1 MADIGKAYV
10 QILPSMEGISD
21 NLASTLS
28 GAASA
33 AGSIASSSFG
43 GMFIS
48 GLTSIGK
55 LGATALKSATSAVV
69 SFGKSAVSAGAEFD
83 TAMSQVAAT
92 MGYSV
97 DELNDSTSEASQN
110 MTTLRDFAREMGST
124 TAFSATE
131 AAEALNYMALA
142 GYDAETSIEMLPNV
156 LNLAAAGT
164 MELAT
169 ASDMLTDTQTAFG
182 ITIERTTELV
192 DEMAKAAS
200 TGNTSVEQ
208 LGDAF
213 LTVGGLAQELNGGLV
228 ELDDG
233 TIASVDGVKELEIAL
248 TAMANAGIKGS
259 EAGTHMRNML
269 LKLSDPTSDGTAALK
284 KMGVAVYDDEKNM
297 RSLTDIFSDLSAE
310 LSEMTQQAK
319 ISTISDLFNT
329 RDIASAEAL
338 LNAVT
343 GEYVKFEDEVYSV
356 AEAYEQWGDD
366 IYDTAKGFEYVKA
379 SWDDIGESIL
389 SSSYD
394 LETVKTA
401 LENSSIDWSNYTD
414 DAKQLWTD
422 LVTDVDYSMNS
433 LEMNVSELQEH
444 LQLEYGLDAEDAFE
458 TIELIQ
464 TEFENATGAAET
476 MAGTQLENLNGDIT
490 ILKSAFSDLQISISD
505 ALTPTLREFVSYA
518 TDGLTQITNA
528 LETTDVSE
536 LATSIPTQVKEAINS
551 ADMSDLATTISNVV
565 SQGVELIN
573 TKLPTLITAGTQIAK
588 ALLQGLTQS
597 SGYAASGVTSIITQ
611 ITTSIIELTPDLL
624 NVGLQIL
631 SGIITGIAQSL
642 PTLTPAVI
650 SIIEQIGIV
659 ISENFELIS
668 NSAIL
673 LLDAIVDGIVEN
685 IDDLVETGVTIVG
698 KLADAVLTQTDVLI
712 EAGLDLAIKIIDGI
726 SQELPH
732 FKEKGQELTSKLTQ
746 AINDNLPDILETGI
760 AMLTELTAGLIEY
773 LPEFKGEINN
783 IASTATV
790 ALLEEVDWISVGKSI
805 IQGIA
810 NGVLK
815 SDALST
821 NLLSV
826 AKNAYDAAC
835 NYLDIN
841 SPSKLFRDNVGA
853 AIPEGMAVGVE
864 ENEDYVTKAMNDLS
878 ETTVDSID
886 YNNITAAATYDG
898 YTAEDFST
906 SDGLDGAKVSLPIEI
921 DLGDTKLKEIIYE
934 YMLTKTGDKTTAL
947 RLAQGGAY

>member
-1 MADIGKAYV
+1 MADLGNAYV
-10 QILPSMEGISD
+10 QILPSMKGIEG
-21 NLASTLS
+21 NLTSTLS
-28 GAASA
+28 GVASA
-33 AGSIASSSFG
+33 AGSLAGSSFG

-48 GLTSIGK
+48 GLTSIGN
-55 LGATALKSATSAVV
+55 LGSSVLKSAANAVV
-69 SFGKSAVSAGAEFD
+69 DFGKSAVSAGAEFD

-92 MGYSV
+92 MGYTV
-97 DELNDSTSEASQN
+97 DDLNDSTSEASQN
-110 MTTLRDFAREMGST
+110 MATLRDFARDMGST

-142 GYDAETSIEMLPNV
+142 GYDAETSMEMLPNV
-156 LNLAAAGT
+156 LNLASAGT

-200 TGNTSVEQ
+200 TGNTNVEQ

-233 TIASVDGVKELEIAL
+233 TVATVDGINELEIAL

-259 EAGTHMRNML
+259 EAGTHMRNMI
-269 LKLSDPTSDGTAALK
+269 LKLSDPTDAGTQALE
-284 KMGVAVYDDEKNM
+284 KMGVAIYDDEGKMN
-297 RSLTDIFSDLSAE
+297 SLTDIFSSLNDE
-310 LSEMTQQAK
+310 LSEMTQQEK
-319 ISTISDLFNT
+319 ITTISDLFNT
-329 RDIASAEAL
+329 RDIASAESL

-343 GEYVKFEDEVYSV
+343 GEYVKFEDQIYSV
-356 AEAYEQWGDD
+356 DEAYEQWGDD
-366 IYDTAKGFEYVKA
+366 IYDSAKGFEYVKT

-389 SSSYD
+389 NSSYD
-394 LETVKTA
+394 LEAVKTA
-401 LENSSIDWSNYTD
+401 LGNSSIDWSNYTD
-414 DAKQLWTD
+414 NAKQLWTD

-433 LEMNVSELQEH
+433 LEMTVGELQEH
-444 LQLEYGLDAEDAFE
+444 LQMEYGLDADDAFQ

-464 TEFENATGAAET
+464 TAFEESTGAAAE
-476 MAGTQLENLNGDIT
+476 MAGTQLDNLEGDVT
-490 ILKSAFSDLQISISD
+490 KLKSAYGDLQISISD
-505 ALTPTLREFVSYA
+505 ALTPTLREFVQFA
-518 TDGLTQITNA
+518 TDGIGQI
-528 LETTDVSE
+528 DD
-536 LATSIPTQVKEAINS
+536 AIKS
-551 ADMSDLATTISNVV
+551 GDMDSVATTIGDLL
-565 SQGVELIN
+565 SQGIEKIN
-573 TKLPTLITAGTQIAK
+573 SVLPDLVTSGTQIVK
-588 ALLQGLTQS
+588 SLLQGLTQNT
-597 SGYAASGVTSIITQ
+597 GDVTTGITSIITT
-611 ITTSIIELTPDLL
+611 ITTGINDVLPDLL

-631 SGIITGIAQSL
+631 SGIISGIGQAL
-642 PTLTPAVI
+642 PDLIPATISMITEIGNVI
-650 SIIEQIGIV
+650 V
-659 ISENFELIS
+659 DNFDLLAD
-668 NSAIL
+668 SAIL
-673 LLDAIVDGIVEN
+673 LLDAVVAGIIDN
-685 IDDLVETGVTIVG
+685 IDVLVDAGVEIVT
-698 KLADAVLTQTDVLI
+698 KLVDALLTKSDTLI

-726 SQELPH
+726 DQELPH
-732 FKEKGQELTSKLTQ
+732 YKEKGQELISKLTQ

-773 LPEFKGEINN
+773 LPEFKEEINN
-783 IASTATV
+783 IGLTATI
-790 ALLEEVDWISVGKSI
+790 ALLEEIDWISVGKSI

-853 AIPEGMAVGVE
+853 AIPEGMAVGIE
-864 ENEDYVTKAMNDLS
+864 KNEGYVTKAMNDLS
-878 ETTVDSID
+878 GTTVDSMD

-898 YTAEDFST
+898 YAAGDFAT
-906 SDGLDGAKVSLPIEI
+906 SDGLDGARVSLPIEI

-934 YMLTKTGDKTTAL
+934 YMITKTDNNTTAL